1 MISDFHP
8 GYLLNALLYAIL
20 GIIIFI
26 GCFAIVDKL
35 TPYDLWGEIVEHKN
49 VALAI
54 LVGAISLGMCI
65 IIASAIH

>member
-1 MISDFHP
+1 MLSDFHP
-8 GYLLNALLYAIL
+8 GYLLNALVYAVL
-20 GIIIFI
+20 GIIIFV
-26 GCFAIVDKL
+26 GCFALVDKM

-54 LVGAISLGMCI
+54 LIGAISLGMCI

>member
-1 MISDFHP
+1 MLSDFHP
-8 GYLLNALLYAIL
+8 GYLLNALIYSVL
-20 GIIIFI
+20 GIIIFV
-26 GCFAIVDKL
+26 GCFALVDKM

>member
-35 TPYDLWGEIVEHKN
+35 TPYDLWAEIVEHKN